1 VGKTLINKNNTEQN
15 KTKTNN
21 TKQPTILWHDY
32 ETWGADTRRDRPA
45 QFAAIRTDLDL
56 NIIGEPIEFYCELA
70 NDYFPAPG
78 ACFVTGLTPQKVN
91 RLGMPEAHFIRKIND
106 MFSEPNTTVAG
117 YNSIRFDD
125 EITRQSLYRNFEDPY
140 AREWKNGCSRWD
152 IIDLVRTCYA
162 LRPEGINWPTND
174 EGVVSFRLELLTKAN
189 EISHEGAHDAIS
201 DVIAT
206 IEMAKLIKQKQPKLF
221 DYVFNLRRKA
231 EVNKLFDLVNFA
243 PLVHISSK
251 LPATSGCST
260 YIAPVAYHPVN
271 KNAMICVNL
280 NMDLSPLLELTPEQ
294 ISERMYT
301 KRSELGDLAPI
312 GLKLIH
318 ANKCPVIAPAKTL
331 TKENADKHGI
341 DRALCRQNLDMLQA
355 HPDLREKMT
364 AVYKLDSDRPA
375 ETNPDLML
383 YSGGFFSNHDRNAIE
398 RVAQTPPEQLGA
410 IEFNFEDT
418 RLNEMLF
425 RYRARNFPLT
435 LSMSDQQ
442 RWNDYRI
449 NTMDGQAYAQE
460 LESLA
465 MEHQADERKMGLLKA
480 LFDYANSL

>member
-1 VGKTLINKNNTEQN
+1 METTTHNTSQ
-15 KTKTNN
+15 
-21 TKQPTILWHDY
+21 QTILWHDY

-45 QFAAIRTDLDL
+45 QFAAIRTDLEL
-56 NIIGEPIEFYCELA
+56 NIIGEPIELYCELA

-91 RLGMPEAHFIRKIND
+91 RLGMPEAQFISKIND
-106 MFSEPNTTVAG
+106 IFSEPNTTVAG

-125 EITRQSLYRNFEDPY
+125 EITRQSLYRNFQDPY

-174 EGVVSFRLELLTKAN
+174 DDVVSFRLELLTKAN

-206 IEMAKLIKQKQPKLF
+206 IEMAKLIKNKQPKLF
-221 DYVFNLRRKA
+221 DYVFNLRRKT
-231 EVNKLFDLVNFA
+231 EVNKHFDLVNFT

-260 YIAPVAYHPVN
+260 YIAPIAYHPTN
-271 KNAMICVNL
+271 KNAVICINL
-280 NMDLSPLLELTPEQ
+280 NMDLTPLMELSPED
-294 ISERMYT
+294 IIARMYT
-301 KRSELGDLAPI
+301 KRSELEGVAPI

-318 ANKCPVIAPAKTL
+318 VNKCPVIAPAKTL

-341 DRALCRQNLDMLQA
+341 DRALCRRNLDLLQA
-355 HPDLREKMT
+355 NPHLREKMT
-364 AVYKLDSDRPA
+364 AVYQVEQDREA

-383 YSGGFFSNHDRNAIE
+383 YSGGFFSNHDKSAIE
-398 RVAQTPPEQLGA
+398 RVSQTPPEQLFE
-410 IEFNFEDT
+410 IDINFEDN
-418 RLNEMLF
+418 RLDEMLF
-425 RYRARNFPLT
+425 RFRARNYPLT
-435 LSMSDQQ
+435 LSLNEQQ
-442 RWNDYRI
+442 RWDDYRMSS
-449 NTMDGQAYAQE
+449 MDGQAYAQE

-465 MEHQADERKMGLLKA
+465 MEHHNDERKMSLLRA
-480 LFDYANSL
+480 LFEYANSL